1 MNSYTSISSKAIKQN
16 SHSFSLVTIV
26 IHDLNLYDNVLDLL
40 FTSNLEM
47 IQRLRT
53 LNGPINL
60 EKITCDL
67 LDKDQIKS
75 SGLMDAISSTDIL
88 TANFLLN
95 EILTASKT
103 AFVHLITTIV
113 ASLKPGALFLIVD
126 PASDFSKVTLCK
138 SSQSANTTNNANQNT
153 TNNANQNATNTNNNT
168 NESDSNSKPS
178 STIMLFQ
185 LLDAIK
191 SFEKISSLDS
201 CWYRFPPELQKQ
213 YPIKLHNMRYFMR
226 IYRKV

>member
-1 MNSYTSISSKAIKQN
+1 
-16 SHSFSLVTIV
+16 
-26 IHDLNLYDNVLDLL
+26 
-40 FTSNLEM
+40 M

-138 SSQSANTTNNANQNT
+138 SSQSANTTNNANQN
-153 TNNANQNATNTNNNT
+153 ATNTNNNT